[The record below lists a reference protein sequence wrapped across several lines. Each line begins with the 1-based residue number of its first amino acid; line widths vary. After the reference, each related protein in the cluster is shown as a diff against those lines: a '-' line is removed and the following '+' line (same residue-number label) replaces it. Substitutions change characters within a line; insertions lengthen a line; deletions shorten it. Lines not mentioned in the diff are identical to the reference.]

1 MSYPKLVEQLIEQF
15 SRLPG
20 IGRRSAERMVF
31 WLLNSAPE
39 ESAALSDGI
48 RRLKEELRFCQE
60 CNSLTDQPTCRICQ
74 DESRDRSVI
83 CVVENPKDLLAI
95 ERTGVFRGLYHV
107 LLGAISPSDGR
118 GPDDLKVEH
127 LLGRIERLKAR
138 EVLIATDADTEG
150 EMTAL
155 FIADRLRSAGIR
167 VSRIGVGIPMGSSV
181 EYVDHST
188 LTMSL
193 NSRREM
199 VIP

>member
-1 MSYPKLVEQLIEQF
+1 M
-15 SRLPG
+15 
-20 IGRRSAERMVF
+20 
-31 WLLNSAPE
+31 
-39 ESAALSDGI
+39 SDGI

>member
-31 WLLNSAPE
+31 WLLNSGPE

-60 CNSLTDQPTCRICQ
+60 CNSLTDQPVCRICQ
-74 DESRDRSVI
+74 DESRERSVI

-127 LLGRIERLKAR
+127 LLARIERLKAR

-155 FIADRLRSAGIR
+155 FIADRLKSAGIR

>member
-1 MSYPKLVEQLIEQF
+1 MAYPKLVEQMIEQF
-15 SRLPG
+15 TRLPG

-31 WLLNSAPE
+31 WLLNSPSE
-39 ESAALSDGI
+39 EAASLAEGI
-48 RRLKEELRFCQE
+48 RRLKEELRFCKE
-60 CNSLTDQPTCRICQ
+60 CNSLTDQEVCRICQ

-83 CVVENPKDLLAI
+83 CVIENPKDLLAV
-95 ERTGVFRGLYHV
+95 ERTGVFHGLYHV

-118 GPDDLKVEH
+118 GPDDLKVE
-127 LLGRIERLKAR
+127 LLLERIRRLNVQ

-155 FIADRLRSAGIR
+155 YIADQLRFLGIR
-167 VSRIGVGIPMGSSV
+167 ISRIGVGIPMGSSV

-199 VIP
+199 YLS

>member
-1 MSYPKLVEQLIEQF
+1 
-15 SRLPG
+15 
-20 IGRRSAERMVF
+20 
-31 WLLNSAPE
+31 
-39 ESAALSDGI
+39 
-48 RRLKEELRFCQE
+48 
-60 CNSLTDQPTCRICQ
+60 
-74 DESRDRSVI
+74 
-83 CVVENPKDLLAI
+83 
-95 ERTGVFRGLYHV
+95 
-107 LLGAISPSDGR
+107 ISPSDGR

>member
-95 ERTGVFRGLYHV
+95 ER
-107 LLGAISPSDGR
+107 
-118 GPDDLKVEH
+118 
-127 LLGRIERLKAR
+127 
-138 EVLIATDADTEG
+138 
-150 EMTAL
+150 
-155 FIADRLRSAGIR
+155 
-167 VSRIGVGIPMGSSV
+167 
-181 EYVDHST
+181 
-188 LTMSL
+188 
-193 NSRREM
+193 
-199 VIP
+199 